1 VQARENDFD
10 DRHAFFRVQAERNAA
25 AVVFDRDRM
34 VRVQR
39 DRDLPAVAAEGL
51 VRRVVD
57 NFLNDVQRIF
67 GAGVHPGPL
76 LDRLQALQH
85 LDRRFAIRGVWL
97 FRRHG

>member
-1 VQARENDFD
+1 MQAREYDFD
-10 DRHAFFRVQAERNAA
+10 NRHALFGVHAERDTA
-25 AVVFDRDRM
+25 AVVVDGHRL

-39 DRDLPAVAAEGL
+39 DRDLPAVAAEGF

-57 NFLNDVQRIF
+57 DFLNDVQRIF
-67 GAGVHPGPL
+67 GAGVHAGSL